1 MKTKSDKNFVTKY
14 WRKLDDGRIQCDLC
28 PHHCKLKP
36 DQQGL
41 CFVRANEND
50 QVVLTTYGRASGF
63 CIDPVEK
70 KPLNHFLPGTS
81 VLSFGTVGCNLACKF
96 CQNWQISKAR
106 EMSLLTEKASP
117 QKIAKMAQENKCQSV
132 AYTYNE
138 PIISLEYCVDTAK
151 ECHKLGIKSIAVTNG
166 FICDEP
172 RKEFFA
178 HMDAANVDLKGFTEK
193 FYRKITN
200 SSLQP
205 VLDTLVYVKHKT
217 NVWLEI
223 TNLLIPGEND
233 SEKEIDAMTKWIVKE
248 IGVDVPLHFSAFFP
262 AFKMMDYPATPEE
275 TLTRAREIAIKNGIR
290 YAYTGNVYD
299 EKGSSTYCHNCHN
312 CIIKRGGF
320 NILDYQLTDDGH
332 CKFCNTLCAGVF
344 AGPVGKWGAKRKP
357 VLM

>member
-1 MKTKSDKNFVTKY
+1 MSAKSKEHFVTKY
-14 WRKLDDGRIQCDLC
+14 WQTLEDGRIQCDVC

-36 DQQGL
+36 NQQGL
-41 CFVRANEND
+41 CFVRENID
-50 QVVLTTYGRASGF
+50 NKIVSTTYGRASGF
-63 CIDPVEK
+63 NIDPVEK
-70 KPLNHFLPGTS
+70 KPLNHFLPGTT

-106 EMSLLTEKASP
+106 EMSLLSIAASP
-117 QKIAKMAQENKCQSV
+117 KDIAKMAKENDCQSV

-151 ECHKLGIKSIAVTNG
+151 VCHKFGIKSIAVTNG

-178 HMDAANVDLKGFTEK
+178 AMDATNVDLKAFSDT

-205 VLDTLVYVKHKT
+205 VLDTLAYVKHQT

-223 TNLLIPGEND
+223 TNLIIPGEND
-233 SEKEIDAMTKWIVKE
+233 SSEEIDAMTKWIVKE
-248 IGVDVPLHFSAFFP
+248 LGVDVPLHFSAFFP
-262 AFKMMDYPATPEE
+262 AFKMLDYPATPAE
-275 TLTRAREIAIKNGIR
+275 TLVRARDIALKNGLR
-290 YAYTGNVYD
+290 YVYTGNIYD
-299 EKGSSTYCHNCHN
+299 EKHASTYCHSCHK

-320 NILDYQLTDDGH
+320 KILDYQLTDDGH
-332 CKFCNTLCAGVF
+332 CKFCKTSIPGVF
-344 AGPVGKWGAKRKP
+344 ASRHPAA
-357 VLM
+357 